1 MIKET
6 YCRLTSNFLKINIIV
21 IVVIIVI
28 IIVLIIITMLQVH
41 FHAFSS
47 FVQCCVLMES
57 DEAPADDGGII

>member
-21 IVVIIVI
+21 IVVVIVI
-28 IIVLIIITMLQVH
+28 VIVFIIIMLQVH